1 MNSEEKRTSSSRV
14 SSPQLTVSLT
24 LFLNRSRGKVWFR
37 EHNKNPGAGGGFR
50 AELLAGHEAALRSE
64 EVSWRPEV
72 PARVAEVLRG
82 EHRLV

>member
-1 MNSEEKRTSSSRV
+1 VGEGSRIHPSTDKV
-14 SSPQLTVSLT
+14 EGIAKT
-24 LFLNRSRGKVWFR
+24 LVAQTKAWSR

-72 PARVAEVLRG
+72 PARVAEVQRA
-82 EHRLV
+82 